1 MAKRAILVT
10 GASDWVIPAKDNG
23 KCFTPTFFKKVTQI
37 EVRRAVKRLNTRPR
51 KYLDYKTPAAL
62 MAQHRAALSA

>member
-23 KCFTPTFFKKVTQI
+23 ECFTPSFFKKVTQI
-37 EVRRAVKRLNTRPR
+37 EVRRAVKRLNTWPR
-51 KYLDYKTPAAL
+51 KSLDFKTTAAL
-62 MAQHRAALSA
+62 MA